1 MSDNGKQSASQITLA
16 QVAEVVQKHYGEDI
30 WQAVKIGLALVLSL
44 SLKGRDNCVVL
55 VYEGASGQG
64 KSITI
69 RLLMSDR
76 DNTAKYLIRIDD
88 FTPASFV
95 SHAANRKSSQLEQID
110 LLPRVNNKMM
120 LTKELAPLFRDDEKE
135 LRQNFARLTSVL
147 DGNGYVTASGSH
159 GKRGYQGRYLF
170 NWLGATTPVPDR
182 TFRVMAQLGNRI
194 LFYEIAS
201 EEWSEEK
208 LMDFAQNYGTDDA
221 IKECQRAVNDFVEG
235 HFKAHPVNSI
245 DAHSIN
251 IPEEITREIVRYAS
265 LISHGRVEVEYDQS
279 LGAIG
284 GVEAGK
290 PEGPQRVILLLQTIV
305 RGLALAEGRMFA
317 TTDDLF
323 PIRHIAFSSI
333 PRKRREVLRALLVA
347 EGSLSSA
354 EAEKALGVSRS
365 TATARMKELAAI
377 GIAAFVSGD
386 SDTSTPSKINLAT
399 KWQWLLPDDTPLK
412 QNGDVC
418 GSGDPNTTPSQ
429 EIGV

>member
-1 MSDNGKQSASQITLA
+1 MSDNGKPSASQITLA
-16 QVAEVVQKHYGEDI
+16 QVAEVVRKHYGEDI
-30 WQAVKIGLALVLSL
+30 WQAVKIGLAIVLSL

-76 DNTAKYLIRIDD
+76 DSTAKYLIRIDD

-95 SHAANRKSSQLEQID
+95 SHAANRKSSQLQEID
-110 LLPRVNNKMM
+110 LLPRVKDKVM
-120 LTKELAPLFRDDEKE
+120 LTKELAPLFRDDDKE

-159 GKRGYQGRYLF
+159 GRRGYQGRYLF

-208 LMDFAQNYGTDDA
+208 LMDFAQTYGTDDA
-221 IKECQRAVNDFVEG
+221 IKECQKAVNDFVES
-235 HFKAHPVNSI
+235 HFKAHPVNSV

-251 IPEEITREIVRYAS
+251 IPDEIMREIVRYAN
-265 LISHGRVEVEYDQS
+265 LISHGRVEVEYDE
-279 LGAIG
+279 LF
-284 GVEAGK
+284 GVEAAGK

-305 RGLALAEGRMFA
+305 RGLTLAEGRMFA
-317 TTDDLF
+317 TTDDLI

-333 PRKRREVLRALLVA
+333 PRKRREVLRALLLA
-347 EGSLSSA
+347 GGSLSSA
-354 EAEKALGVSRS
+354 EVEKALGVSRS
-365 TATARMKELAAI
+365 TATGRMKELAAT
-377 GIAAFVSGD
+377 GIATFTSGD
-386 SDTSTPSKINLAT
+386 SNTSTGAKVGLAT

-412 QNGDVC
+412 QNGGVC
-418 GSGDPNTTPSQ
+418 GSGDPNTTPSK